1 MDDYI
6 DQVKS
11 FKTMIFKIIAYFVIT
26 NFTIGSILYF
36 FHIGAQK
43 EGLFNEIAEKTHT
56 IGSSIEVLVNRA
68 ITVGIP
74 FTEIKGL
81 QEYLDKKLTATEE
94 LQYIFVT
101 DLKGNIVAQTQNA
114 PGSLSGSLKQFA
126 LTTDALKDAMPP
138 FNIFSYVNIP
148 VPIIVEDQNNKAYG
162 YLHLGVS
169 VKAVQNKISDIFFDI
184 AIILFVS
191 LIIGFE
197 FIRFTFVNYV
207 VTPLNDF
214 LSGISRMAKG
224 DLSLISS
231 IRAQTGI
238 YQCLEKLNSLI
249 GYYCSRITKILSE
262 FKMISKNN
270 YLYDLIRDNISEMK
284 ASILT
289 PKDGKL
295 AVAPLS
301 PAVENL
307 RLVVFLF
314 LICEGI
320 VTTISPSYAGQFYTE
335 GFYISKQLY
344 ATLPVIVFFL
354 LSIIS
359 FPFGFKLA
367 SKYNFRKTF
376 LVGLSL
382 YCFGFIIATI
392 FPEGI
397 EAFLVC
403 RAFNAV
409 GFGIVYISCQ
419 NYVGTYS
426 SPSNRVKHYSIYLVA
441 LGAAYLTGM
450 PVGGLL
456 VDNIGY
462 GYTFTLCAF
471 ITASAIIYSRKYI
484 LDYEGFDQKGLEDP
498 IVNPFKVTKVPGLA
512 SITICLAFP
521 ARFLYGAMMT
531 VLNPLY
537 LVHLGN
543 SMSIVGRVMMIY
555 GIFVF
560 CISPYAHKFVSLF
573 LTPVMS
579 TIICNS
585 LLCISLL
592 VQWLIPTTQ
601 GVVIA
606 LTIYSVGTVLHVSSM
621 MAALGNLAAESEAD
635 NYHTVISAYF
645 TYERISMLISPMI
658 SAICI
663 AHFGYQ
669 RTLLSFASFIFIT
682 NILFILINKNKYK
695 FFSQRG

>member
-26 NFTIGSILYF
+26 NFAIGSVLYF
-36 FHIGAQK
+36 LHIGAQK

-56 IGSSIEVLVNRA
+56 IGSSIELLIERA

-81 QEYLDKKLTATEE
+81 EEYLDKKLTAIEE

-101 DLKGNIVAQTQNA
+101 DLKGNVVAQTENA
-114 PGSLSGSLKQFA
+114 PSSLSGSLKQFA
-126 LTTDALKDAMPP
+126 LTTDALKDEMRP

-148 VPIIVEDQNNKAYG
+148 IPIIIDAQKKTYG

-191 LIIGFE
+191 LVIGFE

-238 YQCLEKLNSLI
+238 YKCLEKLNNLI
-249 GYYCSRITKILSE
+249 SYYYSRISKITSD
-262 FKMISKNN
+262 FKLISKNN

-284 ASILT
+284 SNILT
-289 PKDGKL
+289 PKDGNL
-295 AVAPLS
+295 AVAPLA
-301 PAVENL
+301 PAIENL

-335 GFYISKQLY
+335 GFFISKQLY
-344 ATLPVIVFFL
+344 ATLPVILFFL

-359 FPFGFKLA
+359 FPFGFSIA
-367 SKYNFRKTF
+367 AKYNFRKTF
-376 LVGLSL
+376 QIGLSL
-382 YCFGFIIATI
+382 YCSGFIIVTV
-392 FPEGI
+392 FPESI
-397 EAFLVC
+397 EAFLAC
-403 RAFNAV
+403 RAMNAV
-409 GFGIVYISCQ
+409 GFGIVYISFQ
-419 NYVGTYS
+419 NYVGMYS
-426 SPSNRVKHYSIYLVA
+426 SPANRVKHYSIYLVA
-441 LGAAYLTGM
+441 LGSAYLTGM

-471 ITASAIIYSRKYI
+471 ITASAIIYSKKYI
-484 LDYEGFDQKGLEDP
+484 VDYEGFDQKGLEDP
-498 IVNPFKVTKVPGLA
+498 LINPFKVNKVPRLA
-512 SITICLAFP
+512 SIIICLAFP

-579 TIICNS
+579 SIICNG
-585 LLCISLL
+585 LICFSLL
-592 VQWLIPTTQ
+592 VQWLMPTTQ

-606 LTIYSVGTVLHVSSM
+606 LTMYSIGTVLHVSSM
-621 MAALGNLAAESEAD
+621 MAVLGNLAAENKSD
-635 NYHTVISAYF
+635 NYHTIISAYF
-645 TYERISMLISPMI
+645 TYERVSMLISPLI
-658 SAICI
+658 SAVCI
-663 AHFGYQ
+663 SHLGYQ
-669 RTLLSFASFIFIT
+669 KTLLSFAAFIFLT
-682 NILFILINKNKYK
+682 NILFIFINKNKYK
-695 FFSQRG
+695 IFPQRG